1 MDLKKERGNKE
12 FIQTFFYKKLRF
24 TFLHRYNFSFQRF
37 DIHRF
42 DSKKLILLSIGHSIS
57 GLIL

>member
-24 TFLHRYNFSFQRF
+24 TFLHRYNFSFHWF

-42 DSKKLILLSIGHSIS
+42 DRKQLIFVINRSFNKWTNL
-57 GLIL
+57 